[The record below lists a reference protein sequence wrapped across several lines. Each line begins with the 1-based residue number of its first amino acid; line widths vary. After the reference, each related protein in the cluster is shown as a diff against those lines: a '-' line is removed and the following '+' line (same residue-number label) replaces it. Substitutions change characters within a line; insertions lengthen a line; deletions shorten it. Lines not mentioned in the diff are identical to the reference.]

1 MENNPIVDAF
11 ALINPLS
18 EQTRMDFGSI
28 ITFGSLPKKTFLLE
42 AGKVANTLFY
52 IKKGLARAFYNH
64 DGEEITFYFAID
76 RQFIGAVPSLFS
88 GKPSLCAIQLI
99 EDSEVYS
106 FRYQEY
112 ESCCGRH
119 HDLETAA
126 RKLSSM
132 VILRE
137 QERIESLRL
146 KTANERYL
154 MAEEQHPGISHRS
167 PLKYIASYIATSAVS
182 LSRIRAGN
190 Q

>member
-1 MENNPIVDAF
+1 MENNPILDAF

-18 EQTRMDFGSI
+18 EKTRKEFGSI
-28 ITFGSLPKKTFLLE
+28 ISFDYFPKKTFLLE
-42 AGKVANTLFY
+42 AEKVAMTLFF
-52 IKKGLARAFYNH
+52 IQKGLARAFYNH
-64 DGEEITFYFAID
+64 DGNEITFYLAID
-76 RQFIGAVPSLFS
+76 QQFIGAVPSLFN
-88 GKPSLCAIQLI
+88 GKPSKCAIQLI

-106 FRYQEY
+106 FNYQEF
-112 ESCCGRH
+112 EACCGQN

-146 KTANERYL
+146 YAAHERYL
-154 MAEEQHPGISHRS
+154 LAEKQHPGISQRC

-182 LSRIRAGN
+182 LSRIRAGK